1 MQKLLMIMLV
11 LVFLACSGQSE
22 QRNNGKLSVLVSV
35 VPQKYFVNRIAGE
48 LVDVT
53 VLIPPGASPA
63 TYEISPS
70 DMRTVNSAD
79 IWFTIGVQKEEEWS
93 QDFPSINENL
103 AIESTINNINR
114 LSITRY
120 GIPGEIELHS
130 DHSHESDDP
139 HVWLSPELVKL
150 QAEEICRILSDADPI
165 NRDVYSTNLAVFLRE
180 IEEIQDSAHQTFDR
194 VAGKSFIV
202 FHPAWGY
209 FADEF
214 NLNQVPIEIAG
225 NEPTPS
231 EMVELINYARGNSID
246 VIFVSPQFSDVA
258 ANTIAEELGASL
270 IVIDPLALDW
280 IENMKTVTDSF
291 NRALQ

>member
-1 MQKLLMIMLV
+1 MQKLIITFLILI
-11 LVFLACSGQSE
+11 FLACSDQGD
-22 QRNNGKLSVLVSV
+22 QRDGGRLSVLVSI
-35 VPQKYFVNRIAGE
+35 VPQKYFVNRIAGD

-53 VLIPPGASPA
+53 VLIPPGASPV

-70 DMRTVNSAD
+70 DMRAVNSAD

-93 QDFPSINENL
+93 QDFPSINEKL
-103 AIESTINNINR
+103 AIESTINNIER
-114 LSITRY
+114 LSIARY
-120 GIPGEIELHS
+120 GIPGESECHS
-130 DHSHESDDP
+130 DHSHEGDDP
-139 HVWLSPELVKL
+139 HVWLAPELVKR
-150 QAEEICRILSDADPI
+150 QAEEICRILSHADPI
-165 NRDVYSTNLAVFLRE
+165 NRDVYSSNLAIWLSE
-180 IEEIQDSAHQTFDR
+180 IKEIQDSAHQTFDSIT
-194 VAGKSFIV
+194 GKSFIV

-258 ANTIAEELGASL
+258 ANTIAEDLGASL
-270 IVIDPLALDW
+270 IIIDPLAFDW
-280 IENMKTVTDSF
+280 IENMNLVTDSF
-291 NRALQ
+291 KRALQ